1 MNYPF
6 KNQALNEK
14 IKTSGY
20 VVLPFFSEGEVE
32 QLLSF
37 YNQHHSSSIPGFYA
51 SSHSKDT
58 EFRKLMSNEIKRVI
72 LDASK
77 VEFSHVEFL
86 GGSFIVKTKEQEHR
100 LNPHQDWSIVDEN
113 NSDSFNIWIPLVDVN
128 QDNGAIRVAPK
139 SHLWFSNYRG
149 PNIPDPLSNQME
161 QLWESMIDLPM
172 KKGEALIYNHKL
184 YHGSTP
190 NKLDTHRIAAVFGLK
205 HVNAGMR
212 YYFGN
217 NGVVEVYESTADF
230 YLNGNIQEGN
240 KELKLVDQTSI
251 RSIPKSS
258 LPFDFDE
265 IESKKAT
272 NNNLFSRLLKK
283 FQIR

>member
-6 KNQALNEK
+6 KNQTLNNE
-14 IKTSGY
+14 ISESGY
-20 VVLPFFSEGEVE
+20 VILPFFNSVEVE
-32 QLLSF
+32 HLLSF
-37 YNQHHSSSIPGFYA
+37 YKKNHSSSVPGFYA
-51 SSHSKDT
+51 SSHSSDI
-58 EFRKLMSNEIKRVI
+58 EFRKLMSDEIKKSI
-72 LDASK
+72 
-77 VEFSHVEFL
+77 FSSTQVHFENVAFL
-86 GGSFIVKTKEQEHR
+86 GGSFIVKTNKQVDR

-190 NKLDTHRIAAVFGLK
+190 NK
-205 HVNAGMR
+205 
-212 YYFGN
+212 
-217 NGVVEVYESTADF
+217 
-230 YLNGNIQEGN
+230 
-240 KELKLVDQTSI
+240 
-251 RSIPKSS
+251 
-258 LPFDFDE
+258 
-265 IESKKAT
+265 
-272 NNNLFSRLLKK
+272 
-283 FQIR
+283 